1 MCSFYEKLY
10 TSKNIND
17 VDIDNYISNI
27 EIPSLSHV
35 DKEYCDEFPT
45 LEECRDAVFN
55 MKANKSPGLDG
66 IPSEFYKCMWD
77 SIKTVFYDALKE
89 IYDRNEMSFSQR
101 LSVISLLHKKDDKKL
116 LKNYRPLSLSNID
129 YKVIAFCFARRL
141 QKILGKLIIVEQSA
155 YVQGRYIGENARTI
169 LDIFEYCEN
178 YDHEGILLFLDF
190 EKAFDSVEW
199 NFLFQTLKKINFGDK
214 FIKWMNILYTK
225 PMFQIKNNG
234 WISKT
239 CHMTRGIRQGC
250 PISAILYLFVAE
262 ILAIEIRSNNQIEG
276 FLCQNL
282 PKEIKSVQHADD
294 LTLALKNI
302 KSVENAVETID
313 VFCRHAG
320 SKININKTECILLG
334 NLKGRFEN
342 IHGIKVN
349 TTVIKCLGIYIGH
362 NKEECYGH
370 ILQ

>member
-27 EIPSLSHV
+27 EIRSLSPV

-66 IPSEFYKCMWD
+66 IPSEFYKYMWD

-141 QKILGKLIIVEQSA
+141 KKILGKLISVEQSA

-178 YDHEGILLFLDF
+178 YDHEGILLVLDF

-199 NFLFQTLKKINFGDK
+199 NFLFQTKKI
-214 FIKWMNILYTK
+214 
-225 PMFQIKNNG
+225 
-234 WISKT
+234 
-239 CHMTRGIRQGC
+239 
-250 PISAILYLFVAE
+250 
-262 ILAIEIRSNNQIEG
+262 
-276 FLCQNL
+276 
-282 PKEIKSVQHADD
+282 
-294 LTLALKNI
+294 
-302 KSVENAVETID
+302 
-313 VFCRHAG
+313 
-320 SKININKTECILLG
+320 
-334 NLKGRFEN
+334 
-342 IHGIKVN
+342 
-349 TTVIKCLGIYIGH
+349 
-362 NKEECYGH
+362 
-370 ILQ
+370 